1 MCAYEHTHK
10 LESVATK
17 EVRSVHAQ
25 SVRSVY
31 RSRYV
36 RQENSNG
43 KGWLWNEAHIVV
55 IVSSGIQDFH
65 FLYQNISLLY
75 YIGMIC
81 LIQFKTCH

>member
-10 LESVATK
+10 LEPVATK

-25 SVRSVY
+25 SVRSLY

-43 KGWLWNEAHIVV
+43 KG
-55 IVSSGIQDFH
+55 
-65 FLYQNISLLY
+65 
-75 YIGMIC
+75 
-81 LIQFKTCH
+81 